1 MNNKPT
7 ISIIIPTHNSEKYIS
22 RIKDCLFAQS
32 FSDFEALFI
41 VSGDDDTAAILQEV
55 AVGDPRIRII
65 EDSNSSYGHKIN
77 VGIKAAQGEYI
88 SILESDDEYSPDFL
102 EQLKAAIESE
112 PGKTLDFVKGNF
124 AMFAD
129 LPQGRKCLE
138 MSLASIEACGPIIDL
153 QQEPQ
158 YRRNLYTHI
167 WTGLYRKEFLT
178 ENNIKCNESP
188 GASFQDAGFSIL
200 CALYGRKIKFAPK
213 AIYLYRMDNV
223 KSSSKDDS
231 KYLCIR
237 DEFDWVKSELIAR
250 KLNAPDAMDYYNSC
264 MHSSFFWNAKR
275 LHPTPR
281 QKFLEAIDDGIVD
294 ILDLE
299 NAIASAKEIEKLVQF
314 LTGEKKCV
322 LWGAAGIGRDVL
334 VVQDFLEKNAITK
347 VVDNNPELIGKAV
360 GDYIIEKPGTD
371 IINRD
376 YFFILTGKRSTPEIK
391 KQLMDE
397 GVEEANIIEIKEPV
411 NREDLML
418 SPGRSL

>member
-1 MNNKPT
+1 MQNKPT
-7 ISIIIPTHNSEKYIS
+7 ISIIIPAHNSANYIP
-22 RIKDCLFAQS
+22 RIKNCLFAQS

-41 VSGDDDTAAILQEV
+41 VSGDDDTAAFLQEV
-55 AVGDPRIRII
+55 AVGDPRIKII

-77 VGIKAAQGEYI
+77 VGIKVAQGEYI
-88 SILESDDEYSPDFL
+88 SILESDDEYAPDFL

-138 MSLASIEACGPIIDL
+138 MKLASPEACETIIDL
-153 QQEPQ
+153 QQEPR

-167 WTGLYRKEFLT
+167 WTGLYRREFLIN
-178 ENNIKCNESP
+178 NNIKCNESP

-237 DEFDWVKSELIAR
+237 DEFDWVKSELIAQ

-275 LHPTPR
+275 LHPMPR
-281 QKFLEAIDDGIVD
+281 QKFLEAIDEGIVD

-299 NAIASAKEIEKLVQF
+299 KAIASAKEIEKLVQF
-314 LTGEKKCV
+314 LCGEKKCV

-418 SPGRSL
+418 SLGRLP